1 MSKGRILV
9 VEDEPDIA
17 NMLKIYF
24 TGQGYDIEIASR
36 GGDASRMVQQQLPQ
50 LMVLDINLP
59 DIDGYTL
66 CKQMRTN
73 TRTRHIPIIFL
84 TEKDERGDRIAGLEL
99 GADDYITKPFDIEE
113 LRLRI
118 ANAIRASERMGLTDP
133 RSGLPSGRLIEDAL
147 RELIR
152 RPKWAYFDLRIT
164 DFDPFRDKYGFV
176 AGDEVLRFT
185 AMLISEIISEHG
197 SPDDFIGHPGND
209 NFVLISHPEKMD
221 EVKDLI
227 ETRFNEGVKSHYSFI
242 DREQGGI
249 TMEDLGVER
258 KVPIMTISIGA
269 VSSDREFSDIREIT
283 EAAAE
288 ERRRIYGSGSF
299 SRAAIQAALNAAT
312 SAAPPPPPAQTPP
325 APPAPSGP
333 PSAPAGGTN
342 PAPVK
347 PSTEAAPAAPKPPM
361 PDSASLDDTI
371 QAPALKPGQ
380 TTPTEP
386 PKTGTPDSHSA
397 PTVEVPKITRPDS
410 SPQSSSGGASGKS

>member
-24 TGQGYDIEIASR
+24 TGQGYDIEVANR
-36 GGDASRMVQQQLPQ
+36 GGDATRMVQQQLPQ

-147 RELIR
+147 REMIR
-152 RPKWAYFDLRIT
+152 RPSWAYFDIRIN

-185 AMLISEIISEHG
+185 AMLIGEVVDQKG
-197 SPDDFIGHPGND
+197 TPDDFIGHPGND
-209 NFVLISHPEKMD
+209 NFVLITAKPDIKAEIK
-221 EVKDLI
+221 ELV
-227 ETRFNEGVKSHYSFI
+227 ERRFNEGVKSHYSFI

-249 TMEDLGVER
+249 KL
-258 KVPIMTISIGA
+258 
-269 VSSDREFSDIREIT
+269 
-283 EAAAE
+283 E
-288 ERRRIYGSGSF
+288 E
-299 SRAAIQAALNAAT
+299 
-312 SAAPPPPPAQTPP
+312 
-325 APPAPSGP
+325 
-333 PSAPAGGTN
+333 AGGTERLAADDHLGGRGLLRARVLGY
-342 PAPVK
+342 PRSPRRRRKSAARSQRRAPGRQ
-347 PSTEAAPAAPKPPM
+347 AR
-361 PDSASLDDTI
+361 
-371 QAPALKPGQ
+371 QAPC
-380 TTPTEP
+380 P
-386 PKTGTPDSHSA
+386 P
-397 PTVEVPKITRPDS
+397 
-410 SPQSSSGGASGKS
+410 

>member
-24 TGQGYDIEIASR
+24 TGQGYDIEVASR
-36 GGDASRMVQQQLPQ
+36 GGDANRMVQQQLPQ

-84 TEKDERGDRIAGLEL
+84 TEKDDRSDRIAGLEL

-147 RELIR
+147 REMIR
-152 RPKWAYFDLRIT
+152 RPKWAYFDIRIN

-176 AGDEVLRFT
+176 AGDEVLRFM
-185 AMLISEIISEHG
+185 AVLISEIAAEQG
-197 SPDDFIGHPGND
+197 GTDDFIGHPGND
-209 NFVLISHPEKMD
+209 NFVLISVPDRAAEIK
-221 EVKDLI
+221 ELI
-227 ETRFNEGVKSHYSFI
+227 ERRFNEGVKSHYSFT

-249 TMEDLGVER
+249 RLEGVSGEQ
-258 KVPIMTISIGA
+258 KVPLMT
-269 VSSDREFSDIREIT
+269 VSLGMVTSEQRTFSDIREIT

-288 ERRRIYGSGSF
+288 ERRKGS
-299 SRAAIQAALNAAT
+299 AAASAKTPPPATTPATAPATPAPAPSTPAPAPSTPAPTSGPAAP
-312 SAAPPPPPAQTPP
+312 APPPASSPPA
-325 APPAPSGP
+325 GEK
-333 PSAPAGGTN
+333 PAGKG
-342 PAPVK
+342 
-347 PSTEAAPAAPKPPM
+347 
-361 PDSASLDDTI
+361 
-371 QAPALKPGQ
+371 
-380 TTPTEP
+380 
-386 PKTGTPDSHSA
+386 
-397 PTVEVPKITRPDS
+397 
-410 SPQSSSGGASGKS
+410 

>member
-24 TGQGYDIEIASR
+24 TGQGYDIEVANR

-73 TRTRHIPIIFL
+73 TRTKHIPIIFL

-147 RELIR
+147 REVIR
-152 RPKWAYFDLRIT
+152 KPKWAYFDMRIS
-164 DFDPFRDKYGFV
+164 DFDSFRDKYGFV

-185 AMLISEIISEHG
+185 AMLISEIVDKNG
-197 SPDDFIGHPGND
+197 TPDDFIGHAGND
-209 NFVLISHPEKMD
+209 NFNLISYAPEVQTIRS
-221 EVKDLI
+221 EI
-227 ETRFNEGVKSHYSFI
+227 ERKFNEGVKAHYSFI

-249 TMEDLGVER
+249 KMEEMGVDR
-258 KVPIMTISIGA
+258 LVPIMTMA
-269 VSSDREFSDIREIT
+269 VGIATSERDFSDIREIT

-288 ERRRIYGSGSF
+288 ERRKIFSSGMIN
-299 SRAAIQAALNAAT
+299 RKDVLAALQNQITPSTSPAPGTPTPASPIPAT
-312 SAAPPPPPAQTPP
+312 PAPAPSPAQPP
-325 APPAPSGP
+325 AP
-333 PSAPAGGTN
+333 
-342 PAPVK
+342 
-347 PSTEAAPAAPKPPM
+347 
-361 PDSASLDDTI
+361 
-371 QAPALKPGQ
+371 
-380 TTPTEP
+380 
-386 PKTGTPDSHSA
+386 
-397 PTVEVPKITRPDS
+397 
-410 SPQSSSGGASGKS
+410 

>member
-24 TGQGYDIEIASR
+24 TGQGYDIEVANR
-36 GGDASRMVQQQLPQ
+36 GSDANRMVQQQLPQ

-73 TRTRHIPIIFL
+73 TRTKHIPIIFL

-147 RELIR
+147 REVIR
-152 RPKWAYFDLRIT
+152 RPKWAYFDLRIN

-185 AMLISEIISEHG
+185 AMLIGEAVDQKG
-197 SPDDFIGHPGND
+197 TPDDFIGHAGND
-209 NFVLISHPEKMD
+209 NFVLISYSD
-221 EVKDLI
+221 NVSDIKDLV
-227 ETRFNEGVKSHYSFI
+227 EKRFNEGVKSHYSFI

-249 TMEDLGVER
+249 KLEAPGGERLVPLMTMSV
-258 KVPIMTISIGA
+258 GA
-269 VSSDREFSDIREIT
+269 VTSERDFSDIREIT

-288 ERRRIYGSGSF
+288 ERRKA
-299 SRAAIQAALNAAT
+299 SRPPTAQGAVPAPGVSAPP
-312 SAAPPPPPAQTPP
+312 AAPPAPAAPVAPPPAPATAPPAPTPP
-325 APPAPSGP
+325 APTPPATGSTPPAPGTTP
-333 PSAPAGGTN
+333 PAGPGSPMPQPTN
-342 PAPVK
+342 PTAPPAPEQK
-347 PSTEAAPAAPKPPM
+347 PES
-361 PDSASLDDTI
+361 D
-371 QAPALKPGQ
+371 
-380 TTPTEP
+380 
-386 PKTGTPDSHSA
+386 
-397 PTVEVPKITRPDS
+397 
-410 SPQSSSGGASGKS
+410 GKSTFFKF

>member
-36 GGDASRMVQQQLPQ
+36 GGDASKMVQQQLPQ

-152 RPKWAYFDLRIT
+152 KPKWAYFDIRIA

-209 NFVLISHPEKMD
+209 NFVLISHPEKKD
-221 EVKDLI
+221 EIKDLL

-249 TMEDLGVER
+249 TLEDVGVER

-269 VSSDREFSDIREIT
+269 VTSEREFSDIREIT

-299 SRAAIQAALNAAT
+299 SRAAIQAALSAAQN
-312 SAAPPPPPAQTPP
+312 AAPPPPPAAPQSAPTNAPPVTPP
-325 APPAPSGP
+325 PAAPVASPPVPPAGSP
-333 PSAPAGGTN
+333 
-342 PAPVK
+342 
-347 PSTEAAPAAPKPPM
+347 PAAPKPVVAD
-361 PDSASLDDTI
+361 PDETI
-371 QAPALKPGQ
+371 QHPAVKPGQ
-380 TTPTEP
+380 TAPTEP
-386 PKTGTPDSHSA
+386 PKQGSSASHSA
-397 PTVEVPKITRPDS
+397 PTVKAPKITRSDG
-410 SPQSSSGGASGKS
+410 SSSSEGASGKT